1 MGGGFPSGVGTVSSL
16 LPSSRSGAPHS
27 STFRCAVSAQIT
39 AWYGRASR
47 LIPSTFA
54 AVPLNTRYTPPR
66 APNRAAI
73 SRVTRSVQ
81 GSSPYPCVSPGL
93 AAAMARRTASWAPA

>member
-1 MGGGFPSGVGTVSSL
+1 MSFPSGVGTVSSL

-39 AWYGRASR
+39 ASYERTSK

-66 APNRAAI
+66 APNRAAS

-81 GSSPYPCVSPGL
+81 GSSPYPCASPGL
-93 AAAMARRTASWAPA
+93 TVAIIRRTAWWAPA